1 MSTITVEPYL
11 APKGLAEALHRDHGL
26 TMTAD
31 YIRAIRTECER
42 RKNGVFVA
50 GDARATE
57 LIAFLK
63 RNPGFRR
70 SKARA
75 KQ

>member
-1 MSTITVEPYL
+1 MTTSLVELYL
-11 APKGLAEALHRDHGL
+11 APKELSESLLRDHGL
-26 TMTAD
+26 KMTPD

-50 GDARATE
+50 GDARASE

-70 SKARA
+70 NKARA
-75 KQ
+75 AQ